1 MNIIIVYNV
10 LGITLTDMGEKENKF
25 LKALCMQSYRW
36 SKKTWCWLSA
46 QFSHLFLCYC
56 HWAPVVLHPGLVLN
70 PCASRCWGNCHTQWW
85 FALCASRWREREW
98 KMVVI
103 LLYTEI
109 PKSLFLPM
117 SVDPFIW
124 ILLSRKLPRNTEMP
138 TTLEEA
144 EKAKRHGKRTCSI
157 FGQWDMRLGQPSNI
171 P

>member
-1 MNIIIVYNV
+1 MHAKLQMEQKDLMLTVSPV
-10 LGITLTDMGEKENKF
+10 LSPVFML
-25 LKALCMQSYRW
+25 
-36 SKKTWCWLSA
+36 LSLGTCCTTPW
-46 QFSHLFLCYC
+46 FSSEPMCIQ
-56 HWAPVVLHPGLVLN
+56 V
-70 PCASRCWGNCHTQWW
+70 SWGSCHTQWW
-85 FALCASRWREREW
+85 FALCASRWGEREW
-98 KMVVI
+98 KMIVI

-109 PKSLFLPM
+109 SESLFLPM
-117 SVDPFIW
+117 SVDAFIW